1 MSAVSSHHSM
11 DEKLL
16 FVRSQIRHAAVTFKA
31 IYDSRWPDSP
41 VRQLPATPLHIAPLQ
56 ITIPQIFYDKLDQ
69 AQIST
74 TLRDKLQSHVQERI
88 SSYSETFNNACS
100 RLGSVSSPS
109 LRATIPS
116 VIEQLRR
123 SFQTHFE
130 QEILPEILQEMD
142 SFLQRRTGIDTDE
155 KRPFNHAYTP
165 VLERYFDMN
174 PKPSAADQEHLAAKS
189 GMSRRQIEVWFQNRR
204 RRTKAQHLE
213 KGEKY
218 HPQRSS
224 GFADENIDKLRT
236 GLPNYLLQAEGA
248 NTVDLAEKV
257 ASADLERE
265 ERDFRRES
273 KHASF
278 HTPRYTRTA
287 DTTENPLNPSPA
299 PLPAPFKPKEE
310 LPTSEQFPHR
320 TSRPHFPEISWDRS
334 PYIPRLTTPPVKP
347 KKPRG
352 RAAQLAKANPRLTQA
367 QQQANL
373 DPVEDLIKQF
383 DTRFHIDNR
392 DVPEPFLCYWRGV
405 GPKLPDAA
413 TYAKTVRPPL
423 GRHPA
428 LVVPGSRPIPNG
440 AVVGATMTPTRKP
453 RKQAGLPRRTPK
465 HPQRRG
471 SRSPTPPLD
480 SRVTS
485 FASTISSTSTSS
497 LRRQSSVS
505 SFSSSDSSSSDTASP
520 LFSPVDLPQAVAVA
534 GTDFPFDNDGA
545 GSGFSFAMPPP
556 TAVGKADD
564 VQIMFPTGFGNM
576 GEEFSFFDDL
586 GFGFQVSG

>member
-1 MSAVSSHHSM
+1 MSVVTSPSNLILEQLSST
-11 DEKLL
+11 LAR
-16 FVRSQIRHAAVTFKA
+16 VRQSSATFKA

-41 VRQLPATPLHIAPLQ
+41 VKQLPATPIHIAPLQ
-56 ITIPQIFYDKLDQ
+56 ITIPQIFYDHLDR
-69 AQIST
+69 ARVPN
-74 TLRDKLQSHVQERI
+74 TLRDELQSEVQRWI
-88 SSYSETFNNACS
+88 SSNSETFNKACS
-100 RLGSVSSPS
+100 RLMSVSSGASPS
-109 LRATIPS
+109 LQTTIS
-116 VIEQLRR
+116 TVIEQLRR
-123 SFQTHFE
+123 SIQTRFE
-130 QEILPEILQEMD
+130 KEQLPIILQRLELFHAD
-142 SFLQRRTGIDTDE
+142 VED

-189 GMSRRQIEVWFQNRR
+189 GMSKRQIEVWFQNRR

-224 GFADENIDKLRT
+224 GFADENVEKLRT
-236 GLPNYLLQAEGA
+236 GLPSYLLQVEGA
-248 NTVDLAEKV
+248 STVDLAEKV

-278 HTPRYTRTA
+278 RTPRYTRTT

-299 PLPAPFKPKEE
+299 PLPAPFKPEVE

-320 TSRPHFPEISWDRS
+320 TSRPHFPEISWDRR

-352 RAAQLAKANPRLTQA
+352 RAAQLAKANPRLIQA

-428 LVVPGSRPIPNG
+428 LVVPGSRPIPSG
-440 AVVGATMTPTRKP
+440 AVVGATTTPTRKP
-453 RKQAGLPRRTPK
+453 RKQAGLPRRSPK

-485 FASTISSTSTSS
+485 FASTISSTSS

-534 GTDFPFDNDGA
+534 GTDFPFDNDGS
-545 GSGFSFAMPPP
+545 GSGFSFAMPP
-556 TAVGKADD
+556 TTGGKADD
-564 VQIMFPTGFGNM
+564 VQIMFPTGFGAM

-586 GFGFQVSG
+586 GLGFQVSG